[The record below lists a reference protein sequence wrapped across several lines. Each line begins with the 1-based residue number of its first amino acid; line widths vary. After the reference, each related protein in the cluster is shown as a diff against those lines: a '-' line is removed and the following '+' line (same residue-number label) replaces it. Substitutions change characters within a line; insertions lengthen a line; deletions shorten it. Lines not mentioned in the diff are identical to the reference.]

1 MKELT
6 ILADDVRVQANGNQ
20 VEVSMYKP
28 EIDFS
33 TIPYKEIFESDA
45 DLYELFASIIE
56 YDEFILHQYLRDAG
70 YIYNKG

>member
-28 EIDFS
+28 VLGS
-33 TIPYKEIFESDA
+33 IPAKELVKHAD
-45 DLYELFASIIE
+45 DLYELFLEIVE
-56 YDEFILHQYLRDAG
+56 VDDEILQDYLQRAG